1 MKKFIVLSGY
11 FLLYMH
17 TIFTS
22 PSSLD
27 TSFSN
32 NGATTNLFIAQ
43 AINEA
48 QSIVVQADGKIVI
61 AGYAGD
67 NAILI
72 RYNSDG
78 SLDTSFNQNGSIP
91 GSITIE
97 LGTQTAAYGIA
108 IDPLTQKI
116 VVVGYMT
123 LNGVDTGLIARYNYN
138 GTLDTTFNDVHHN
151 NTGGYIATIFESQS
165 QLFGIAMN
173 LDGSMVVTGWAMVNG
188 LSHALVVKYTNDG
201 FLDTSFNATGYVTTL
216 IGGIFTKARAVTIQ
230 PDGKIVITGQADI
243 ANTADNQQLIVIR
256 YTSDGVLD
264 TQTFN
269 PSGQYPGSNSPF
281 TDISFAS
288 AGYGIALQKD
298 QKIIVVGSA
307 NPLHLGFNNQM
318 YTVARFNRDGTLD
331 TTFNATNPGSL
342 GYIFSDLGLQ
352 ANSVVIQ
359 PNNQIVT
366 CGFNYTTS
374 YVTVV
379 IRFNANGS
387 IDPTFNFAIND
398 PTANTLGYA
407 IALQANGKI
416 VVSGTR
422 SITTNE

>member
-1 MKKFIVLSGY
+1 MKKFITLSGY
-11 FLLYMH
+11 FLLCMH
-17 TIFTS
+17 TIFAS

-27 TSFSN
+27 TSFSG

-43 AINEA
+43 AVNEA
-48 QSIVVQADGKIVI
+48 QAIVVQADGKIVI

-67 NAILI
+67 NAII
-72 RYNSDG
+72 VRYNSDG

-108 IDPLTQKI
+108 IDPLTQNI
-116 VVVGYMT
+116 VVVGYIT
-123 LNGVDTGLIARYNYN
+123 LNGVDAGLIARYNYN

-173 LDGSMVVTGWAMVNG
+173 LDGSMVVTGWAMING
-188 LSHALVVKYTNDG
+188 LSHALVAQYTNDG
-201 FLDTSFNATGYVTTL
+201 FLDTSFNTTGYVTTL
-216 IGGIFTKARAVTIQ
+216 IGGIFTKAQDVIIQ
-230 PDGKIVITGQADI
+230 SDGKIVITGQADI
-243 ANTADNQQLIVIR
+243 ATSGDNQQLIIIR

-264 TQTFN
+264 TTFN
-269 PSGQYPGSNSPF
+269 AGGQYPGSNSPF
-281 TDISFAS
+281 TDISVAS
-288 AGYGIALQKD
+288 AGYGIALQSN

-318 YTVARFNRDGTLD
+318 YTVARFNSDGTLD
-331 TTFNATNPGSL
+331 TTFNATNPDSL

-374 YVTVV
+374 YVTVA